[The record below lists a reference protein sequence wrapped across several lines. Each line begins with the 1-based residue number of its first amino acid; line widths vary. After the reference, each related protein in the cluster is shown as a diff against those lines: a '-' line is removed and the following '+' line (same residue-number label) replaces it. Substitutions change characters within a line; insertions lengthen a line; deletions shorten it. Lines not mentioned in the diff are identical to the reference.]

1 MERKTI
7 ILLIVEALIFTGIFF
22 EYYNHTSNKEDI
34 YKQNLIAA
42 HDTIDVY
49 KLKNND
55 LLFEKSLYISTEE
68 SLRKQLNVSKK
79 ELKELKKKV
88 GELEL
93 LVDVNTEMKIDT
105 IHSVK
110 DSIIYINN
118 DIEHRFGYKDK
129 WMGLDGITRI
139 KDDNAST
146 TLYNIYMNAPLTIG
160 LSKDY
165 KFIVTTPNPYLNIT
179 SIEGSILENSKQSPK
194 KSRWS
199 QGIGFGLGFQYGFMN
214 KSIDFGPQFGYYI
227 KYEF

>member
-79 ELKELKKKV
+79 ELKELKKK
-88 GELEL
+88 
-93 LVDVNTEMKIDT
+93 
-105 IHSVK
+105 
-110 DSIIYINN
+110 
-118 DIEHRFGYKDK
+118 FG
-129 WMGLDGITRI
+129 
-139 KDDNAST
+139 
-146 TLYNIYMNAPLTIG
+146 
-160 LSKDY
+160 
-165 KFIVTTPNPYLNIT
+165 
-179 SIEGSILENSKQSPK
+179 
-194 KSRWS
+194 
-199 QGIGFGLGFQYGFMN
+199 
-214 KSIDFGPQFGYYI
+214 
-227 KYEF
+227 